1 MKVKKLLFTMTLV
14 ILVSGHS
21 YSFETDA
28 DKLNNA
34 TKLVLKATRAM
45 ELKDTYS
52 MCRYSREALDKM
64 YDVDLNKLIDDGK
77 VSHVAATK
85 LKNTIEQLVGYTEL
99 ICKNY

>member
-1 MKVKKLLFTMTLV
+1 MKVKTLLFTMTLV

-52 MCRYSREALDKM
+52 MCRYSREALDKI
-64 YDVDLNKLIDDGK
+64 YDVDLNKLVDDGK
-77 VSHVAATK
+77 VSHAAVTK
-85 LKNTIEQLVGYTEL
+85 LKNHIEQFVSYTEL